1 MKIGGE
7 YLFDG
12 PPDVVWQTLLDPA
25 SLVRV
30 LPGAEKL
37 EPLGNNEYEAMM
49 TLKVGPVQ
57 GQFQGRVKL
66 ENIQPPEGY
75 TMVVDGRGAPG
86 FVKATGNLKL
96 SPDGAR
102 TRLTYDGDAQVGGRL
117 ASVGQRLVETSAK
130 AIINQSLSGLNEVVK
145 ARVAAAA
152 APGASGSA
160 PAPMPAVQPPSQAE
174 FTRKVAGQVVREMVS
189 PVARRVIIGMVIL
202 IVAVAVFLLMR

>member
-25 SLVRV
+25 ALVRV

-37 EPLGNNEYEAMM
+37 EPLGNDEYEAMM

-66 ENIQPPEGY
+66 ENIQPPVGY

-96 SPDGAR
+96 SPDGAG
-102 TRLTYDGDAQVGGRL
+102 TRLIYDGDAQVGGRL

-145 ARVAAAA
+145 ARAAASTA
-152 APGASGSA
+152 GASDSA

-174 FTRKVAGQVVREMVS
+174 FARKVAREVVREVVS
-189 PVARRVIIGMVIL
+189 PIARRVIIGVLIL
-202 IVAVAVFLLMR
+202 IFAVAIVLLIR

>member
-25 SLVRV
+25 ALVRV

-37 EPLGNNEYEAMM
+37 EPLGNDEYEAMM

-86 FVKATGNLKL
+86 FVKATGNLRL

-145 ARVAAAA
+145 ARAADAA
-152 APGASGSA
+152 APGASDSA
-160 PAPMPAVQPPSQAE
+160 PAPVLRPPSQAE
-174 FTRKVAGQVVREMVS
+174 FARKVAREVVREVVS
-189 PVARRVIIGMVIL
+189 PIARRVIIGVLIL
-202 IVAVAVFLLMR
+202 IFAVAIVLLIR

>member
-25 SLVRV
+25 ALVRV

-37 EPLGNNEYEAMM
+37 EPLGNDEYEAMM

-86 FVKATGNLKL
+86 FVKATGNLRL

-145 ARVAAAA
+145 ARAAAA
-152 APGASGSA
+152 TAGASGSA

-174 FTRKVAGQVVREMVS
+174 FARKVAREVVREVVS
-189 PVARRVIIGMVIL
+189 PIARRVIIGVLIL
-202 IVAVAVFLLMR
+202 IFAVAIVLLIR